1 MVDKNHTYESI
12 KNQKEEIRKIMYNH
26 FQNLNSFLTK
36 ESEQGATDKD
46 SEVADL
52 VNWYN
57 LLDDLFVEVKI
68 MEEIKNDSNPAVTG
82 VESNSNKTRV

>member
-1 MVDKNHTYESI
+1 MIDNYDSI
-12 KNQKEEIRKIMYNH
+12 NMERKKVEKAMRTH
-26 FQNLNSFLTK
+26 FQELKLFLTN
-36 ESEQGATDKD
+36 ESERGATDKD